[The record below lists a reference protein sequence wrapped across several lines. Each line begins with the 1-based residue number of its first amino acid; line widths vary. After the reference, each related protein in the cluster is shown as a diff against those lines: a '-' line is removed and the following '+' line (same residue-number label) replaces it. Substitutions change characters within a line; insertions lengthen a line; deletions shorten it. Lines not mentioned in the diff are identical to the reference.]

1 MKKQRVLVLMDADL
15 VPPDKL
21 DGYSPEQ
28 IFKFKTEYDVVSTL
42 RKNGHVVQPLG
53 VQNELQPIRQEID
66 AWKPTV
72 VFNLVEEFHGTTAYD
87 QNVAG
92 YLELLR
98 IPYTGCGPR
107 GMVLARG
114 KDLSKKILS
123 YHRVPAPKFAVFP
136 VNRKIVPPR
145 HLAYPLIVK
154 SLGEDSSLGIS
165 QASVVNS
172 DEELAKRIV
181 FIHEY
186 IGAAIAEQYIVGRE
200 LYVGLLGNARRRALP
215 VWELAFT
222 NLAPGAAAIA
232 TERAKHNVKYQERRG
247 ITQGPAEGLTPALQK
262 RLETLT
268 KRIGRVLELDGYAR
282 VDFRLSEDGVPYFLE
297 ANPNPEI
304 AKSEEFAE
312 SAKHAGIPYG
322 KLLDRILLL
331 AIQRARRVE
340 AGES

>member
-1 MKKQRVLVLMDADL
+1 MKKQRVLVLLDADL
-15 VPPDKL
+15 MPPETLKGLSAD
-21 DGYSPEQ
+21 EQ
-28 IFKFKTEYDVVSTL
+28 YRIKTEYDVINTL
-42 RKNGHVVQPLG
+42 RANGHDVQPLG
-53 VQNELQPIRQEID
+53 LHNELQPIRQEVE

-72 VFNLVEEFHGTTAYD
+72 VFNLVEEFHGTSAYD

-98 IPYTGCGPR
+98 IPYTGCGSR

-123 YHRVPAPKFAVFP
+123 YHRVPVPDFAVFP
-136 VNRKIVPPR
+136 VNRKVRRPK
-145 HLAYPLIVK
+145 HLAFPLIVK
-154 SLGEDSSLGIS
+154 SLGEDASLGIS

-172 DEELAKRIV
+172 DEELAKRIL

-186 IGAAIAEQYIVGRE
+186 YGPAIAEQYVPGRE
-200 LYVGLLGNARRRALP
+200 LYVGLLGNDRRRTLP
-215 VWELAFT
+215 VWELEFT
-222 NLAPGAAAIA
+222 NLAPGAVPIA
-232 TERAKHNVKYQERRG
+232 TERAKHNLKYQERRG
-247 ITQGPAEGLTPALQK
+247 IVQGPAQNLPAALQK
-262 RLETLT
+262 RLATLT

-282 VDFRLSEDGVPYFLE
+282 IDFRLSEDGVPYFLE
-297 ANPNPEI
+297 ANPNPEV

-331 AIQRARRVE
+331 ALQRARR
-340 AGES
+340 ADSADG